1 MNQEHESIS
10 PPTDLA
16 PYMLP
21 GEVITSITEPK
32 VTDAIRTPSG
42 LRELYR
48 LAMAKI
54 HDEVGEFGPI
64 MASLSLQ
71 DNDSDSPDLHR
82 YEALFGRDS
91 LRVAIDLLPLF
102 PHLTRATI
110 LSLAE
115 LQGLEFNADR
125 EEEPGRII
133 HESRKYDDPIG
144 IELTKELGWKWP
156 YYGSVDATPE
166 FIRTLAAYCTAE
178 QEGNDFLFQEY
189 TDKNGTTRTVADAL
203 ELAVTWLTT
212 RMDSNPEGLI
222 ESRRAIPKG
231 IENQVWKDS
240 WDSYFH
246 SNGIMADHER
256 GVASIEVQR
265 VNYDALL
272 DAADLYEIALGKLE
286 NAESLRLRAQKLK
299 STIFT
304 EFWTND
310 NKGYFVLGTDRDVD
324 GNLRQLKVRTSNM
337 GHMLNSRLLEGN
349 EPETV
354 RYREA
359 IISHLFSPEMLSSSG
374 IRTLASDEIRFRPG
388 AYHNGSVWLWDTY
401 FIVRGLRSHGYN
413 HLAENLSE
421 RLFRIIDVT
430 KKFPEFV
437 RGDFESTPT
446 LNTRVIDIWD
456 DINQRTNRIEQPPQ
470 EVQAWSVAA
479 ILAMKHYNA
488 ENHHVELIPPRDEFE
503 KEILDRLI

>member
-1 MNQEHESIS
+1 
-10 PPTDLA
+10 
-16 PYMLP
+16 
-21 GEVITSITEPK
+21 
-32 VTDAIRTPSG
+32 
-42 LRELYR
+42 
-48 LAMAKI
+48 
-54 HDEVGEFGPI
+54 
-64 MASLSLQ
+64 
-71 DNDSDSPDLHR
+71 
-82 YEALFGRDS
+82 
-91 LRVAIDLLPLF
+91 
-102 PHLTRATI
+102 
-110 LSLAE
+110 
-115 LQGLEFNADR
+115 
-125 EEEPGRII
+125 
-133 HESRKYDDPIG
+133 
-144 IELTKELGWKWP
+144 
-156 YYGSVDATPE
+156 
-166 FIRTLAAYCTAE
+166 
-178 QEGNDFLFQEY
+178 
-189 TDKNGTTRTVADAL
+189 
-203 ELAVTWLTT
+203 
-212 RMDSNPEGLI
+212 
-222 ESRRAIPKG
+222 
-231 IENQVWKDS
+231 
-240 WDSYFH
+240 
-246 SNGIMADHER
+246 MADHER

-437 RGDFESTPT
+437 RGDFESSPT